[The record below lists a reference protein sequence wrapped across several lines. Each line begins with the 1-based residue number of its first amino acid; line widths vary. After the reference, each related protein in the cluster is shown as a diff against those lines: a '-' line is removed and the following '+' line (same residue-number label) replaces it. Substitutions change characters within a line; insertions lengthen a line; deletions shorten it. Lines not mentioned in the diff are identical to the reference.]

1 VPSAK
6 LVLDSQQVLE
16 LVCSNG
22 EEGTQPARQDFYN
35 PFPRVIHV
43 EENGV
48 QFGFGPGHNYCSD
61 PELSEKLKAF
71 VSKYGIQ
78 VL

>member
-1 VPSAK
+1 MPEAK
-6 LVLDSQQVLE
+6 PVFDCQQVLE
-16 LVCSNG
+16 MVCSSG
-22 EEGTQPARQDFYN
+22 DTKSGPPRQDFYN
-35 PFPRVIHV
+35 PFPRIVHV

-48 QFGFGPGHNYCSD
+48 QFGFGPGHNYCD
-61 PELSEKLKAF
+61 NPELSEKLKAF